1 MGVSFLLYT
10 LLVLL
15 KFLWWAYNFYNK
27 LKRVT
32 SLKEDMVH
40 KPLTTL
46 SRSLEVFLSKNS
58 VYYSAFLSQ
67 GVLEMSGAEFV

>member
-1 MGVSFLLYT
+1 
-10 LLVLL
+10 
-15 KFLWWAYNFYNK
+15 
-27 LKRVT
+27 
-32 SLKEDMVH
+32 MVH